1 MTERRLNKKNMEN
14 KTIYAGIVGMVVL
27 ALFMLGLPLALAED
41 VPMLISANTNSSI
54 DVSQDI
60 EDIDAELNETVS
72 SWQINKEKMKNWFTF
87 NQEKKTERE
96 LKIAKM
102 LLIEARI
109 QARNNNTNAMEKSL
123 EAHNRILEKLQERIG
138 KINQEP
144 SALDGA
150 QKVIALERAIQAHEA
165 TIARWQ
171 TLLENESLTEEQIA
185 KIELKIQKAENMTAK
200 LGEIQEAK
208 RDKFKVKLMAIG
220 NLTDEEAESEI
231 EEAEENHNMSNI
243 REIVKESREQRK
255 EQRESQREERKNQME
270 ALREQREQNREG
282 DNLNDD
288 LNDSNDD
295 SNTLSD
301 SEDSEDSDE
310 DSNSGNQVQAGQ
322 N

>member
-1 MTERRLNKKNMEN
+1 MEN

-72 SWQINKEKMKNWFTF
+72 PWQINKEKMKNWFTF

>member
-1 MTERRLNKKNMEN
+1 MEN